1 MTMKVHSRRRK
12 LIIGNTSSEH
22 SFAAEVIA
30 GNADLLTEILIRMP
44 AKSLIRFKC
53 VSKDWLFLISDSQ
66 FSRNHSRQN
75 PNPLFSGLYISTS
88 SSNDEQV
95 KSVSLDNH
103 HPSLPTLSFLAGI
116 GDGSATTRIK
126 HSCNGL
132 LLCLNGLTRFIVCNP
147 TTQKFT
153 VLPYPGGPSTSS
165 GPFRDKFGV
174 YFTSS
179 RSLRHVFGAYL
190 AFTPSKSPHYK
201 VILISY
207 SSNFDGGFYL
217 IDLYSSESA
226 SWEHISA
233 TAPPG
238 YSFRKRVFWN
248 GAIHWMS
255 YKNFHIQFDVDAPKL
270 IATPLPP
277 NPKILSEDDIRYFGE
292 CGGHLLL
299 IQTPEH
305 SAVRFRI
312 LEMDKDHYLWI
323 VKYWVDLRPII
334 SVFPE
339 IVHRSTFDA
348 IKICKFSVLCVVK
361 GANEK
366 DFTLVL
372 AIPGKI
378 VLYNRKCKTLKVLCD
393 LPPQRD
399 YEDRESTWYYTDQF
413 IESLS
418 PI

>member
-1 MTMKVHSRRRK
+1 M
-12 LIIGNTSSEH
+12 
-22 SFAAEVIA
+22 
-30 GNADLLTEILIRMP
+30 
-44 AKSLIRFKC
+44 
-53 VSKDWLFLISDSQ
+53 
-66 FSRNHSRQN
+66 
-75 PNPLFSGLYISTS
+75 
-88 SSNDEQV
+88 
-95 KSVSLDNH
+95 
-103 HPSLPTLSFLAGI
+103 
-116 GDGSATTRIK
+116 
-126 HSCNGL
+126 
-132 LLCLNGLTRFIVCNP
+132 NGLTQFIVCNP

-207 SSNFDGGFYL
+207 SSNFDEGFYL
-217 IDLYSSESA
+217 IDLYSSERA

-270 IATPLPP
+270 IATPMPP

-312 LEMDKDHYLWI
+312 LEMDKDYSLWI

-348 IKICKFSVLCVVK
+348 TKICKFSVLCVVK

-378 VLYNRKCKTLKVLCD
+378 VLHNWKCKTLKVLCD

-399 YEDRESTWYYTDQF
+399 YENRESTCVRN
-413 IESLS
+413 IEYCSVS
-418 PI
+418 NGSMANVNQSARSII